1 MPRATSPVRAREL
14 TRAEIDRLAFSA
26 RYITC
31 EQVLRFLMD
40 YIDGD
45 RYYKTAY
52 DEHNLVR
59 ARAHMSLL
67 CDMER
72 RYDDM
77 CATIDRI
84 ARRYRETIIRAN
96 DHEYQTTH
104 CRRTAD

>member
-1 MPRATSPVRAREL
+1 MILLGLVECSRRGLAEESECFWGHMCPWSLVSPV
-14 TRAEIDRLAFSA
+14 SH
-26 RYITC
+26 
-31 EQVLRFLMD
+31 LMD

-59 ARAHMSLL
+59 ARAQYALL

-84 ARRYRETIIRAN
+84 ARRYRER
-96 DHEYQTTH
+96 
-104 CRRTAD
+104 